1 MLRFERRQMEP
12 NLREIQRSDRFEDTE
27 LKQTFAGLERENDRL
42 RELVVRLSETILRN
56 VADRR

>member
-1 MLRFERRQMEP
+1 MEP

-42 RELVVRLSETILRN
+42 RKLVVRLSETILRN

>member
-42 RELVVRLSETILRN
+42 RKLVVRLSETILRN

>member
-1 MLRFERRQMEP
+1 MEP
-12 NLREIQRSDRFEDTE
+12 NLREVPCSDRFEDTE

>member
-12 NLREIQRSDRFEDTE
+12 NLLEIQRSDRFEDTE

-42 RELVVRLSETILRN
+42 RKLVVRLSETILRN

>member
-1 MLRFERRQMEP
+1 MEP
-12 NLREIQRSDRFEDTE
+12 NLREIQWSDRFEDTE

-42 RELVVRLSETILRN
+42 RKLVVRLSETILRN